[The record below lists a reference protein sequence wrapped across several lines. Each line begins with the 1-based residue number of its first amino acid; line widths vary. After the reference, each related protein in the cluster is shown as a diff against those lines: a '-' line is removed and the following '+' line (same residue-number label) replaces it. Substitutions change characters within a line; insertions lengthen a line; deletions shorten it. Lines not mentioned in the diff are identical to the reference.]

1 MVTHQIAA
9 VSGYLIAQDDL
20 QVKSMSKTHPESPS
34 PFAVGPRNLK
44 GLGVPGYLQPAGSV

>member
-1 MVTHQIAA
+1 MVTHQIAV

-34 PFAVGPRNLK
+34 LLLAQGTWED
-44 GLGVPGYLQPAGSV
+44 